1 MNSYRSSNLI
11 IGFFSFLTL
20 PFGTNLKSGPA
31 RPVPQVIKQE
41 AFVVNIEVPVRV
53 FDGDRF
59 VDNLT
64 LNDFEVFENG
74 LLQKVEAAYLIR
86 KTSVLRNVAIESGVH
101 PSAPLTPP
109 AEVVKKRHFVFI
121 FEMDEYLP
129 QLGKAV
135 DLFFSD
141 VLAPGDT
148 LRIITP
154 ENSWEIK
161 KGELDKKSRSNLAE
175 ELKSKLRRS
184 LTLGGSQV
192 RRLIMD
198 IRIAAQDSS
207 GLADD
212 DWASAGPLA
221 IRDFLDQLVSLKTM
235 NIRQYENFAKYLK
248 PLEGQKN
255 AIIFYQKESYVLP
268 KSLEKMYAEAV
279 EHRREFIDRNEIKKI
294 FSDADTTAHFLFLN
308 KTRTSV
314 NDIEYQKENES
325 MPVEMS
331 GDFFQAFRNLADATG
346 WISESTANPIY
357 GLKKALEAVEN
368 YYLVYYKPA
377 DSGANGKYKEIKVR
391 VKGDRYKVT
400 HRAGY
405 IDK

>member
-1 MNSYRSSNLI
+1 MNSDRSSNRV
-11 IGFFSFLTL
+11 IGFFTFLAL
-20 PFGTNLKSGPA
+20 PFGIGFIFGTG
-31 RPVPQVIKQE
+31 RPVPQVIRQE
-41 AFVVNIEVPVRV
+41 ASVVNIEVPVRV
-53 FDGDRF
+53 FDGNRF

-74 LLQKVEAAYLIR
+74 LPQKVEAAYLIR
-86 KTSVLRNVAIESGVH
+86 KTSVLRNAAIESGAY
-101 PSAPLTPP
+101 PGAPLAPP
-109 AEVVKKRHFVFI
+109 AEIVKKRHFVFI

-161 KGELDKKSRSNLAE
+161 KGELEKKSRANLAE
-175 ELKSKLRRS
+175 ELKSKLRKS
-184 LTLGGSQV
+184 LTLGGSQI

-198 IRIAAQDSS
+198 IRISAQDSS

-221 IRDFLDQLVSLKTM
+221 IRDFLEQLVSLKTM
-235 NIRQYENFAKYLK
+235 NIRQYEKFAKFLK

-268 KSLEKMYAEAV
+268 KSLEKMYAEALG
-279 EHRREFIDRNEIKKI
+279 HRREFIDQNEIKKI
-294 FSDADTTAHFLFLN
+294 FSDANTTAHFLFLN
-308 KTRTSV
+308 KTRTPV
-314 NDIEYQKENES
+314 NDVEYQKENES

-331 GDFFQAFRNLADATG
+331 GDFFQAFRNLANATG
-346 WISESTANPIY
+346 GISESTANPIY
-357 GLKKALEAVEN
+357 GFKKALEAVEN

-377 DSGANGKYKEIKVR
+377 VDASDGKYKEIKVR
-391 VKGDRYKVT
+391 VKGDRYRVT